1 MSLPGSLVEQVGE
14 KLSLL
19 RNIHIDVEE
28 VTSIG
33 GGSINDAWRIDTNDG
48 PFFLKTNSADRY
60 PSMFEAEADGLA
72 RLRETRTLPVPE
84 VFAHGEDHDITWLL
98 MEWIAPGRSAAD
110 RWSMFGQRLA
120 RLHRHTNDRFGLER
134 DNFIGSLVQHN
145 RQEKDWPTFLID
157 HRLVP
162 QLKMARDRR
171 KIESGIL
178 IRAER
183 LFSMLDGLFPKEPP
197 ALLHG
202 DLWNGNFIAGSDGQ
216 VWVVDPATYYGHRE
230 MDIAMTKLFGGFDPE
245 FYSAYQQEYPLE
257 KGWEERIDLCNLYP
271 LLVHVNLF
279 GDEYVA
285 QVDAILRRF
294 T

>member
-72 RLRETRTLPVPE
+72 RLKETRTLPVPE

-171 KIESGIL
+171 KIEGGIL

-202 DLWNGNFIAGSDGQ
+202 DLWNGNFIVGSDGQ

-279 GDEYVA
+279 GGEYVA

>member
-279 GDEYVA
+279 GGEYVA